1 MSYQQKCELVAY
13 TQQVSQGK
21 FKPEVH
27 GNVGVLDLDLVGKDR
42 KLAWQRLGDMSKEA
56 AMTTFIN
63 TLNNLCPSF
72 HPYVEAQKKDI
83 EMKAQRHAEEEE
95 NRRREEERKKL
106 EEEEELKR
114 KQELE
119 EQEEKRRQIKEALNS
134 QTYEQF
140 KAYAEQQYPNN
151 PDQQAIL
158 IRQLQEQHYIQ
169 YMQQIFQQQILSQNS
184 TPEKKEVSSELPLD
198 VEAAALEA
206 LANVQNFPV
215 DADQYS
221 EGSGNDPEGNNILN
235 SLCFGK
241 FTNLGRNRIPRDRSC
256 FHVDK
261 KGHPGLQGI
270 HTQRRKRFYHQS
282 RPRRNGHSACSYTWR
297 WFLLILGICYWFV
310 SGAPGCWC
318 LLTFESVI
326 VILID
331 VMHDRYDIGFGLF
344 FEWSKSP
351 TEQVSVHISDSE
363 EEDEEDEHD
372 NG

>member
-221 EGSGNDPEGNNILN
+221 EGSGNDPEGNNIVN

-241 FTNLGRNRIPRDRSC
+241 FTNLG
-256 FHVDK
+256 
-261 KGHPGLQGI
+261 
-270 HTQRRKRFYHQS
+270 
-282 RPRRNGHSACSYTWR
+282 
-297 WFLLILGICYWFV
+297 
-310 SGAPGCWC
+310 
-318 LLTFESVI
+318 
-326 VILID
+326 
-331 VMHDRYDIGFGLF
+331 
-344 FEWSKSP
+344 
-351 TEQVSVHISDSE
+351 
-363 EEDEEDEHD
+363 
-372 NG
+372 